1 MAELSSYERVMRVLD
16 GAEPDR
22 IPHFEWLFAKNV
34 REAILPGCTSH
45 NDFAVRMG
53 HDAVLVG
60 PDFGKEQVG
69 PTQWRSE
76 WGYVNDYG
84 QQEHGV
90 EVESPIK
97 STSDFEAYIPPNPQ
111 APGRYETVEWAVREF
126 KGDKA
131 IGVHLNDVF
140 SIPRAL
146 VGMENLLMTIA
157 LDPELTKAL
166 VDMSV
171 EVNLAMAKEVAA
183 RGVDFIWTGDDYAC
197 NTGPMMSPD
206 SFRELFYPGLRRVI
220 GGFRELGLPVI
231 KHTDGYLWPIID
243 MIIDSGISCLDPI
256 DPQAGMDIS
265 EVKEKY
271 GDRVALKGN
280 VDCAQ
285 TLSYATVEEVIEE
298 TKQVIRKG
306 GPGGGFILSS
316 SNSIHA
322 SVKPENYMAMP
333 DTLKEFGRYPLR
345 V

>member
-1 MAELSSYERVMRVLD
+1 MVELTSSERVLRVLD
-16 GAEPDR
+16 RQEPDR

-34 REAILPGCTSH
+34 REAICPGCKSH
-45 NDFAVRMG
+45 NDFAVKMG
-53 HDAVLVG
+53 HDAILVG
-60 PDFGKEQVG
+60 PDFKKEQVA

-76 WGYVNDYG
+76 WGYVDDYG
-84 QQEHGV
+84 NEEHGV

-97 STSDFEAYIPPNPQ
+97 QMSDFENYSPPDPL
-111 APGRYETVEWAVREF
+111 APGRYDTVEWAVKEF

-140 SIPRAL
+140 SIPRSL
-146 VGMENLLMTIA
+146 MGMENLLMTIA
-157 LDPELTKAL
+157 LDPELVKAL

-171 EVNLAMAKEVAA
+171 DINLAMAKEAAA
-183 RGVDFIWTGDDYAC
+183 RGADFIWTGDDYAC

-206 SFRELFYPGLRRVI
+206 HFRELFYPGLCRVI

-256 DPQAGMDIS
+256 DPQAGMDLT
-265 EVKEKY
+265 EVKDKY

-285 TLSYATVEEVIEE
+285 TLSYATADEVIEE
-298 TKQVIRKG
+298 TKEVIRKG

-322 SVKPENYMAMP
+322 SVKPENYLAML
-333 DTLKEFGRYPLR
+333 DTLKKYGSYPLSL
-345 V
+345 